1 MKKQIIAII
10 IVIALMLAFCAC
22 GQENDTDTTQS
33 YLAEQ
38 VQLPNEM
45 ERSPSLKV
53 QDSVI
58 YVYDEISSGG
68 EKELICAVSLD
79 GTILHSYAVDT
90 ENCYISGFCPDENG
104 LWVTTALFDED
115 NAAEYQGT
123 NLQHFRNEEGVVASS
138 AEAIFPVEGTSSADI
153 SLLVDRERDC
163 IYLVIGEDGAC
174 EEVICMDSTGN
185 TLFTL
190 ASDGDFFCPSFT
202 ADGQFVV
209 LQNQNDVCRIVY
221 LDHEARAWVKGEE
234 LEISCTMLFDCGAY
248 GLYGSDGQRLIGID
262 PETGTCAVILNWLDA
277 GIDQNVFAVYDLG
290 DDTLLVSA
298 DNGVFLVT
306 PLESVDSGIVLTLAT
321 FNYEDASAAALEFNS
336 SQSEYRVVVKD
347 YSEFNT
353 RRNSAGGLEQ
363 LGLDIAS
370 GDAPDLYDLRGL
382 PVSQYI
388 QKGLLEDMYP
398 YIDTDPSM
406 SREDFFPSLL
416 KAMEADGGLYC
427 IIPHCAIITMA
438 AAPET
443 AENPEDWSVQAMA
456 ELAAGADPFAGSVTR
471 YDFLQYMLAGYDST
485 FVDWRNGSCSF
496 DEPEFA
502 ALLEFVK
509 LLPEESPTNWDDYD
523 PLLLLSSVSSGL
535 DVRINRFLL
544 DCADD
549 DAYVQSLGLPGEESP
564 RFLIAPAIY
573 SWGMS
578 ASGEHKDG
586 AWAFISTFL
595 SEEYQEDRIT
605 IPLRI
610 TAWDALREMEETNV
624 ANGFSSFAMTPK
636 GDLNL
641 TINDTR
647 HMDALEELI
656 PLVNGFYEENT
667 ALMEIIWSEAQTYF
681 AGDKTVEEAV
691 NLIQSRVSI
700 YLAEQG

>member
-1 MKKQIIAII
+1 MKKQAISI
-10 IVIALMLAFCAC
+10 LLVVLMLFLCAC
-22 GQENDTDTTQS
+22 GQANDEDTTQN
-33 YLAEQ
+33 YQAEQ
-38 VQLPNEM
+38 ILLPNDM

-53 QDSVI
+53 MDSVI
-58 YVYDEISSGG
+58 YVYDESSGG
-68 EKELICAVSLD
+68 GEQEIICAVSLD

-90 ENCYISGFCPDENG
+90 ENCYISGFCPDETG
-104 LWVTTALFDED
+104 LWVMTASYE
-115 NAAEYQGT
+115 EKGM
-123 NLQHFRNEEGVVASS
+123 NLLYFRNEEDVEDATQTM
-138 AEAIFPVEGTSSADI
+138 IFPVEGIASAGI
-153 SLLVDRERDC
+153 SLFMDREREC
-163 IYLVIGEDGAC
+163 IYLIVGEDGVC
-174 EEVICMDSTGN
+174 EEVICMDSAGN

-190 ASDGDFFCPSFT
+190 TSDGDFFYPSFT
-202 ADGQFVV
+202 ADGRFVV

-221 LDHEARAWVKGEE
+221 LDHDTRAWVKGEE
-234 LEISCTMLFDCGAY
+234 LEIPCTMFFGGGAN
-248 GLYGSDGQRLIGID
+248 GLYGSDGQRLIGINL
-262 PETGTCAVILNWLDA
+262 ETGACTVILNWLDT
-277 GIDQNVFAVYDLG
+277 GINQNIFAVYDLG

-306 PLESVDSGIVLTLAT
+306 PVEGADSGIVLTLAT

-353 RRNSAGGLEQ
+353 KRNSTGGLEQ

-370 GDAPDLYDLRGL
+370 GDVPDLYDLRGL
-382 PVSQYI
+382 PISQYI

-398 YIDTDPSM
+398 YIDADPSM

-427 IIPHCAIITMA
+427 IIPHSAIITMA

-443 AENPEDWSVQAMA
+443 VETPEAWSMQAMA
-456 ELAAGADPFAGSVTR
+456 ELAAGEDPFAGSVTR
-471 YDFLQYMLAGYDST
+471 YDFLQCMLSGYDSS
-485 FVDWRNGSCSF
+485 FVDWRNESCSF
-496 DEPEFA
+496 DDPEFA
-502 ALLEFVK
+502 ALLEFAK
-509 LLPEESPTNWDDYD
+509 LLPEESPKKWDDYD
-523 PLLLLSSVSSGL
+523 PLLLLSSVSSGY
-535 DVRINRFLL
+535 DVLINRFLL

-641 TINDTR
+641 TITDTR

-656 PLVNGFYEENT
+656 PLATGFYEENT
-667 ALMEIIWSEAQTYF
+667 ALMEIVWSETQAYF
-681 AGDKTVEEAV
+681 AGDKTVEEAA

>member
-1 MKKQIIAII
+1 MKKQAISI
-10 IVIALMLAFCAC
+10 LLVVLMLFLCAC
-22 GQENDTDTTQS
+22 GQANDTDMTQT
-33 YLAEQ
+33 YRAEQ
-38 VQLPNEM
+38 IVLPNDM

-53 QDSVI
+53 MDSVI
-58 YVYDEISSGG
+58 YVYDESSGG
-68 EKELICAVSLD
+68 GEQEIICAVSLD

-90 ENCYISGFCPDENG
+90 ENCYISGFCPDETG
-104 LWVTTALFDED
+104 LWVTTASYE
-115 NAAEYQGT
+115 EKGI
-123 NLQHFRNEEGVVASS
+123 NLLYFRNKEDVEDATQTM
-138 AEAIFPVEGTSSADI
+138 IFPLEEITSAGI
-153 SLLVDRERDC
+153 SLLVAPESDC
-163 IYLVIGEDGAC
+163 LYLIIGEDGAC
-174 EEVICMDSTGN
+174 EEVICMDVAGKE
-185 TLFTL
+185 LFTL
-190 ASDGDFFCPSFT
+190 ESEGDFVYPSFT
-202 ADGQFVV
+202 SDGQFVV

-221 LDHEARAWVKGEE
+221 LDHDARAWVKGEE
-234 LEISCTMLFDCGAY
+234 LEIPCTMLFDSGAY
-248 GLYGSDGQRLIGID
+248 GLYGSDGQRVIGID
-262 PETGTCAVILNWLDA
+262 PETGACTVILNWLDT
-277 GIDQNVFAVYDLG
+277 GINQNIFAVYDLG

-306 PLESVDSGIVLTLAT
+306 PVESEDSGVVLTLAT

-353 RRNSAGGLEQ
+353 KRNSTGGLEQ

-382 PVSQYI
+382 PISQYI

-398 YIDTDPSM
+398 YIDADPSM

-427 IIPHCAIITMA
+427 IIPHSAIITMA

-443 AENPEDWSVQAMA
+443 VKNTEDWSLRTMA
-456 ELAAGADPFAGSVTR
+456 ELAAGEDPFAGSVTR
-471 YDFLQYMLAGYDST
+471 YDFLQYMLAGYDSS
-485 FVDWRNGSCSF
+485 FVDWRSGSCSF
-496 DEPEFA
+496 DDPEFA
-502 ALLEFVK
+502 ALLEFAK

-523 PLLLLSSVSSGL
+523 PLLLLSSVSSGF
-535 DVRINRFLL
+535 DVLINRFLL

-641 TINDTR
+641 TINDTQ

-656 PLVNGFYEENT
+656 PLVNGFFEENT
-667 ALMEIIWSEAQTYF
+667 APMEIIWSEAQVYF
-681 AGDKTVEEAV
+681 AGDKTVEEAA
-691 NLIQSRVSI
+691 NLIQSRASI
-700 YLAEQG
+700 YMAEQTG

>member
-10 IVIALMLAFCAC
+10 VVMVLVFALCAC
-22 GQENDTDTTQS
+22 GQANDTDTAQAYRT
-33 YLAEQ
+33 EQ
-38 VQLPNEM
+38 IQLPNDM
-45 ERSPSLKV
+45 ERSPSMKV

-58 YVYDEISSGG
+58 YVYDEISGG
-68 EKELICAVSLD
+68 GDQDLIYAVSLE

-90 ENCYISGFCPDENG
+90 ENCYISGFYPDENG

-123 NLQHFRNEEGVVASS
+123 NLQYFRNKEGAVASS
-138 AEAIFPVEGTSSADI
+138 AELIFPVEGTSSAGI

-163 IYLVIGEDGAC
+163 IYLVVGEDGSC
-174 EEVICMDSTGN
+174 EEVICMDSAGN
-185 TLFTL
+185 TVFTL

-221 LDHEARAWVKGEE
+221 LDHEACAWVKGEE
-234 LEISCTMLFDCGAY
+234 LKIPCTMLFGGGAY

-262 PETGTCAVILNWLDA
+262 PETGTCAVILNWLDT
-277 GIDQNVFAVYDLG
+277 GIDQNVFEVYDLG

-306 PLESVDSGIVLTLAT
+306 PVESADSGIVLTLAT

-353 RRNSAGGLEQ
+353 RRNSTGGLEQ

-382 PVSQYI
+382 PISQYI

-398 YIDTDPSM
+398 YIDADPTI

-427 IIPHCAIITMA
+427 IIPHSAIITMA

-443 AENPEDWSVQAMA
+443 VENPEDWSVQAMA
-456 ELAAGADPFAGSVTR
+456 ELAAGEDPFAGSVTR
-471 YDFLQYMLAGYDST
+471 YVFLQYMLAGYDSS

-502 ALLEFVK
+502 ALLEFAK

-523 PLLLLSSVSSGL
+523 PLLLLSSVSSGF
-535 DVRINRFLL
+535 DIRIDRFLL

-610 TAWDALREMEETNV
+610 TAWDALREMEEKNV

-641 TINDTR
+641 AINDTR
-647 HMDALEELI
+647 HMDELEELI
-656 PLVNGFYEENT
+656 PLVNSFYEENT
-667 ALMEIIWSEAQTYF
+667 ALMEIIWSEAQAYF
-681 AGDKTVEEAV
+681 AGDKTVEEAA